1 LNNQERIEIKNNNG
15 LIIRE
20 SFELELDQD
29 LTRELAA
36 YRGDKI

>member
-20 SFELELDQD
+20 AFELELDQD
-29 LTRELAA
+29 LIRELAA